1 MKPTEQERAQDH
13 SQQRAQELR
22 RLIARSLILG
32 RWAMLPLFV
41 GLLIAMALLIVA
53 FFMQLWNFGINL
65 ASMSETAVIMKLLT
79 LIDMALVG
87 GLIVIV
93 VSSGYENFVAR
104 LERRPGDDWPAW
116 MASISF
122 AGLKFKLFATLM
134 AITAIALLKA
144 LIRLETDVSEA
155 QVKWL
160 VIANVVFIAAYLA
173 LAFAG
178 RLNSHEDGPPS

>member
-1 MKPTEQERAQDH
+1 MVPEAQD
-13 SQQRAQELR
+13 RAKGLR
-22 RLIARSLILG
+22 RFIARSLIMG
-32 RWAMLPLFV
+32 RWAMVPLFA
-41 GLLIAMALLIVA
+41 GLLVAMGLLVIA
-53 FFMQLWNFGINL
+53 FFIQLWEFAINL
-65 ASMSETAVIMKLLT
+65 TAMSETAVIMKLLT

-104 LERRPGDDWPAW
+104 LERKPGDDWPAW

-144 LIRLETDVSEA
+144 LMRLETDVSEA
-155 QVKWL
+155 QVRWL
-160 VIANVVFIAAYLA
+160 VVANVVFIVAYVALA
-173 LAFAG
+173 LAERFTHT
-178 RLNSHEDGPPS
+178 RDDS